1 MGQSTFHLSKE
12 SLLKLPKEKQ
22 IELAKNL
29 KLLIEKNK
37 TLGPQTDDQL
47 HKWIKD
53 NLGLNIPRI
62 AVCDDHQSPFQFV
75 ADIYF
80 ERVDS
85 AIAVA
90 SRDGGKT
97 MASALIH
104 LLNSLF
110 KPGCESITV
119 GAIWAQSN
127 RAYENLKKLLK
138 YHGKVPSIDKHPLL
152 LKTTQERTEFINGS
166 TVEILP
172 GTIAAVN

>member
-1 MGQSTFHLSKE
+1 MEQQTLPSKLTKE
-12 SLLKLPKEKQ
+12 NILQLPKTQQIALLKS
-22 IELAKNL
+22 L
-29 KLLIEKNK
+29 KALEEQNK
-37 TLGPQTDDQL
+37 KLGPKTDDQL
-47 HKWIKD
+47 HKWIVD
-53 NLGLNIPRI
+53 NLGMNVPRV
-62 AVCDDHQSPFQFV
+62 AVCDDHQSPFDFV

-127 RAYENLKKLLK
+127 RAYDNLK
-138 YHGKVPSIDKHPLL
+138 
-152 LKTTQERTEFINGS
+152 N
-166 TVEILP
+166 
-172 GTIAAVN
+172 